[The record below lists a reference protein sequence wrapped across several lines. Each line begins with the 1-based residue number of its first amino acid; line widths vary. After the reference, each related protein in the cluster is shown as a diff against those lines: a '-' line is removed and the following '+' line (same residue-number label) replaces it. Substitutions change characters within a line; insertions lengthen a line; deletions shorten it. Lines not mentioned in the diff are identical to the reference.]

1 MKKNDLE
8 IKNMSAQN
16 NFLSIYPK
24 YIAETFGLI
33 SISTIGI
40 LSAYFGNK
48 EILSLLAI
56 LALSIQ
62 KIVPSFQS
70 IFVAISSLNC
80 NSANIDR
87 IDKLIK
93 LSFKKNNKE
102 SYSKIINR
110 VEGI

>member
-1 MKKNDLE
+1 
-8 IKNMSAQN
+8 MSAQN

-40 LSAYFGNK
+40 LPYFGNK

-62 KIVPSFQS
+62 KIVPSFQG
-70 IFVAISSLNC
+70 IFVAISS
-80 NSANIDR
+80 
-87 IDKLIK
+87 
-93 LSFKKNNKE
+93 
-102 SYSKIINR
+102 
-110 VEGI
+110 